1 MNQEWDNVLRIGAGP
16 EESCKSKQIKM
27 ARVRREFEHGMKH
40 EQNKEDLCMLD
51 TTNTD
56 HEIQEDI
63 EHNQDNTD
71 NTDAKFDNEIECE
84 NININL

>member
-1 MNQEWDNVLRIGAGP
+1 MNKEWDNVLQIGAGP
-16 EESCKSKQIKM
+16 DESCEPKPIKM

-56 HEIQEDI
+56 HEISRR
-63 EHNQDNTD
+63 HRT
-71 NTDAKFDNEIECE
+71 
-84 NININL
+84 